1 MENPGNF
8 AFEELLAGI
17 DDAPI
22 ANVLPELA
30 NNVGY
35 VPPNFNELY
44 INWNLD
50 YNPYYWDNIAVPLP
64 VVHLPLH
71 FQQVDN
77 SE

>member
-8 AFEELLAGI
+8 AFEELLASI
-17 DDAPI
+17 DDAAI
-22 ANVLPELA
+22 ANMLPELA

-50 YNPYYWDNIAVPLP
+50 YDANFQVVPLP
-64 VVHLPLH
+64 NITN
-71 FQQVDN
+71 QVADAA
-77 SE
+77 